1 MSVRNADTNPGT
13 DCAGETRVTVT
24 RSTETTWSAR
34 GARAKTNRLIAIVST
49 FGMVGGLALVTAGT
63 AAAATGGSP
72 AGNEQAVVAL
82 AGNSAV
88 TVPGVRVQAL
98 LPAVHSEIVTGDAA
112 SFAALAQAP
121 GVLGV
126 SPNVAAHL
134 EGYGYGPANRDD
146 HGWGNNG
153 NGNGNGNNGNGNGN
167 ANNGKGNGAPAP
179 ADNGVLVASTLGGNA
194 GRPDAGRGVTVA
206 LIDTGVT
213 DTPALNRASGR
224 LVDAVDTSGL
234 NDDNGTI
241 VENGAFTDGYGHGT
255 FMASLIAGDKVAGTG
270 DLRLGVAPG
279 ATVDVVKVADDEGN
293 TSLAAVL
300 AGLNWV
306 ATHSDSVDVAN
317 LSLAVDRPSDQY
329 GIDPLNFAVTLT
341 RASGVTVVVAAGNT
355 PGVVGDPGFDPAAL
369 TVGAADTTGK
379 KPAVASF
386 SGYANVDGVGK
397 PDVVA
402 AGVNILGEMPDSAL
416 ISQQYPAARQP
427 SGLFRGSGTSQSTA
441 LVSGLAALYLQTHK
455 WASPYQVKAAI
466 RGAAN
471 KVGNGKTDG
480 EGLVAVPAGAAY
492 NPFNTG
498 ESSLNVFQW
507 YSTASIWGPFW
518 LGTDPSTDVWNV
530 RNWTARHW
538 LARNWTARHWLARN
552 WTDDNWAA
560 RNWTVRNWT
569 ARHWLARNWA
579 AASWDGVS

>member
-1 MSVRNADTNPGT
+1 LS
-13 DCAGETRVTVT
+13 
-24 RSTETTWSAR
+24 
-34 GARAKTNRLIAIVST
+34 
-49 FGMVGGLALVTAGT
+49 LVTAGT
-63 AAAATGGSP
+63 AAAATGGGAA
-72 AGNEQAVVAL
+72 AGDEQAVVAL
-82 AGNSAV
+82 AGNSPV

-98 LPAVHSEIVTGDAA
+98 LAGVHSEIVTGDAA
-112 SFAALAQAP
+112 SLAALAHAP

-126 SPNVAAHL
+126 SSNAAAHL
-134 EGYGYGPANRDD
+134 EGYGYGRDN
-146 HGWGNNG
+146 HQGWGRDTKPGNDNG
-153 NGNGNGNNGNGNGN
+153 KPGKGNDKPGKGND
-167 ANNGKGNGAPAP
+167 NGKGKPGKGNDAAP
-179 ADNGVLVASTLGGNA
+179 DGVLVASTLGGGA
-194 GRPDAGRGVTVA
+194 GQAGAGRGVTVA
-206 LIDTGVT
+206 LIDTGVA

-234 NDDNGTI
+234 NDDDGTI
-241 VENGAFTDGYGHGT
+241 DEHGTFSDGYGHGT
-255 FMASLIAGDKVAGTG
+255 FMASLIAGDRVDGTG
-270 DLRLGVAPG
+270 NLALGVAPG

-317 LSLAVDRPSDQY
+317 LSLAVDRPSSQY
-329 GIDPLNFAVTLT
+329 GIDPLNFAATLT

-386 SGYANVDGVGK
+386 SGFADVDGVGK

-402 AGVNILGEMPDSAL
+402 AGVNILGEMPDNAL
-416 ISQQYPAARQP
+416 ISQQYPDARQD
-427 SGLFRGSGTSQSTA
+427 SGLFRGSGTSQSA
-441 LVSGLAALYLQTHK
+441 AVVSGLAALYLQSHK

-480 EGLVAVPAGAAY
+480 EGLVSVPTGAAY

-498 ESSLNVFQW
+498 ESGLNLFQW

-518 LGTDPSTDVWNV
+518 LGTDDSWNV

-538 LARNWTARHWLARN
+538 LVRNWTARHWVVRN
-552 WTDDNWAA
+552 WTGDDWAA

-569 ARHWLARNWA
+569 VRNWTVRNWA

>member
-1 MSVRNADTNPGT
+1 LA
-13 DCAGETRVTVT
+13 A
-24 RSTETTWSAR
+24 RSR
-34 GARAKTNRLIAIVST
+34 ARANRLIAAASA
-49 FGMVGGLALVTAGT
+49 FGLVAGLSLVTAGT
-63 AAAATGGSP
+63 AVAATGGGSA
-72 AGNEQAVVAL
+72 AGDEQAVVAL

-98 LPAVHSEIVTGDAA
+98 LAGVQSEVVTGDAA
-112 SFAALAQAP
+112 SLAALAHAP

-134 EGYGYGPANRDD
+134 EGYGYSPANRNDHGPANK
-146 HGWGNNG
+146 GNNG
-153 NGNGNGNNGNGNGN
+153 NKGNKGNNGNSDNNKGNEKP
-167 ANNGKGNGAPAP
+167 GKGNNNPPAS
-179 ADNGVLVASTLGGNA
+179 DGVLVASTLGGNA
-194 GRPDAGRGVTVA
+194 GQAGAGRGVTVA
-206 LIDTGVT
+206 LIDTGVA

-224 LVDAVDTSGL
+224 LLDAVDTSGL

-241 VENGAFTDGYGHGT
+241 VEHGTFGDGYGHGT

-270 DLRLGVAPG
+270 NLGLGVAPG
-279 ATVDVVKVADDEGN
+279 ANVDVVKVADDEGN

-379 KPAVASF
+379 KPAVAPF
-386 SGYANVDGVGK
+386 SGYDNVDGVGK

-402 AGVNILGEMPDSAL
+402 AGVNVLGEMPDDAL
-416 ISQQYPAARQP
+416 ISQQYPDARQD

-441 LVSGLAALYLQTHK
+441 VVSGLAALYLQSHK

-480 EGLVAVPAGAAY
+480 EGLVAVPTGAAY

-498 ESSLNVFQW
+498 ESSLNMFQW

-518 LGTDPSTDVWNV
+518 LGTDPNTDAWDV